1 MVRFWPRGLAR
12 ERGFTLVELM
22 ILVAVIGIL
31 CSSIIIPLYS
41 SMQSRA
47 RVAQAHADLRSLYS
61 ALIAFSAQCG
71 DVPNSDTSAT
81 APATIDFA
89 TDGMITCVAAV
100 PDGLEIL
107 GNVVL
112 DASNLPAG
120 PFHTTAL
127 SPPTGWTY
135 SYISTGPEQFTIVGI
150 SPSDMP
156 GRDITLLYP
165 PPTEPAGDLDP
176 GARVNSA
183 VSGDPGAGGD
193 LVAGGELI
201 AGGHLVAGGELIA
214 GGHLVAGGEL
224 VADGDLVAGG
234 DQGGGGQG
242 AGDSLNPSASNN
254 DAVPISPR

>member
-1 MVRFWPRGLAR
+1 MTMVRFWPRGLAR

-22 ILVAVIGIL
+22 ILVAVIGFL
-31 CSSIIIPLYS
+31 CGIVIPRYS
-41 SMQSRA
+41 NMQSRA

-61 ALIAFSAQCG
+61 ALVAFSAQCG

-89 TDGMITCVAAV
+89 TDGEITCVAAV

-135 SYISTGPEQFTIVGI
+135 SYISTGPEHFTIVGS

-156 GRDITLLYP
+156 GGDITLLYP

-176 GARVNSA
+176 V
-183 VSGDPGAGGD
+183 AGGE
-193 LVAGGELI
+193 LVAGGHPVAGGELI
-201 AGGHLVAGGELIA
+201 AGGHLVADGE
-214 GGHLVAGGEL
+214 LVAGGEF
-224 VADGDLVAGG
+224 VAGGDPAAGGG